1 MTDAVDPNEGMDE
14 DDIFEAIVGSG
25 NGAITILFD
34 GDEDVS
40 PRVNLGHIHPF
51 AAIVVLQ
58 SVVEALEL
66 LVPDP
71 EITYDDSVI
80 FKTVYLS
87 DDDDDN

>member
-1 MTDAVDPNEGMDE
+1 MTDTEDPNEGMDE
-14 DDIFEAIVGSG
+14 DEIFDSIVGPG

-40 PRVNLGHIHPF
+40 PRVDLGHMHPF
-51 AAIVVLQ
+51 AAIVVLE
-58 SVVEALEL
+58 SVVEALKM

-87 DDDDDN
+87 DDDDDE